1 MAAPNQF
8 WVRWRVR
15 LGYPVAL
22 ISLWL
27 ARPTPVSIL
36 CGAAIAALGLAI
48 RGAAAGHLRKDEG
61 LATSG
66 IYACTRNPLY
76 LGSAILAAGFAVAAH
91 SWLVAAVVA
100 AYFIPFYV
108 AVIKGEEIE
117 LRVRYGKPFDEYAA
131 RVPLF
136 LPRFRRTNDAGAL
149 QAPFSW
155 QLYKRN
161 REYQALLGCLAG
173 IGLLWLRMLVA
184 MKIE

>member
-1 MAAPNQF
+1 MGAPSQF

-48 RGAAAGHLRKDEG
+48 RGAAAGHLRKGEE

-66 IYACTRNPLY
+66 LYARTRNPLY

-108 AVIKGEEIE
+108 AVMKREEIE
-117 LRVRYGKPFDEYAA
+117 LRVRYGKPFDDYAA
-131 RVPLF
+131 RVPLL
-136 LPRFRRTNDAGAL
+136 LPRFRRAKDTGAL
-149 QAPFSW
+149 RAHFSW
-155 QLYKRN
+155 QLYKCN
-161 REYQALLGCLAG
+161 REYQALLGSLAG

-184 MKIE
+184 IKIG